1 MIANKKKVTKI
12 HESYIQAKEQE
23 QLMIKKRRRGLY
35 RRLIALG
42 SVGVIIAVIFTV
54 TLVSQMMTLHS
65 KEEEKILLQEQ
76 LKSLQAEQARLERD
90 IENYNDL
97 NYIADIARKDY
108 YLTKPGETLFRV
120 PEKSSD

>member
-1 MIANKKKVTKI
+1 MM
-12 HESYIQAKEQE
+12 E
-23 QLMIKKRRRGLY
+23 KRRRGLF
-35 RRLIALG
+35 RRLIVLG
-42 SVGVIIAVIFTV
+42 SIGVILAAIFTV
-54 TLVSQMMTLHS
+54 TLVSQTMTLHS
-65 KEEEKILLQEQ
+65 INEEQAALQEQ
-76 LKSLQAEQARLERD
+76 LEALQAEQARLEQD

>member
-1 MIANKKKVTKI
+1 MIANKKKVTQI

-23 QLMIKKRRRGLY
+23 ERMMEKRRRGLF
-35 RRLIALG
+35 RRLIVLG
-42 SVGVIIAVIFTV
+42 SIGVILAAIFTV
-54 TLVSQMMTLHS
+54 TLVSQTMTLHS
-65 KEEEKILLQEQ
+65 INEEQAALQEQ
-76 LKSLQAEQARLERD
+76 LEALQAEQARLEQD